1 MDEFN
6 NNNGFG
12 QDPNQGGQ
20 PNPNQFQQNQQPM
33 YNQNMNQYQPQQPVY
48 NQNQFQNP
56 DYVQVTEGYT
66 PNYNN
71 YNNGGSSKKP
81 LAILA
86 IIVVLLLA
94 LAGAAFAA
102 YKFVPGMILSGKD
115 AYFAMEVKSIE
126 NLVKTV
132 EENIGEGYETMLEKP
147 MRSDMK
153 ITANVDG
160 NIPAEAKSM
169 IETLLKDTS
178 IKVITQTDYKN
189 EYESAEIDLKLLGEE
204 FNLDYQC
211 DNNQI
216 AVALKP
222 LYDRYITVDGN
233 NLTPIWKLLGVQDG
247 PKKLLSSKDLIEVI
261 ELTPEEE
268 KHLEKAGK
276 EYLELVKKNINGK
289 NFTTKKGE
297 TLEYNDNEIKCNVV
311 EYKFTKEDAYNSAKA
326 ILDKLKD
333 DDETLE
339 IVFGKLEKLYKLYEE
354 AGYVMTGQ
362 KIPSIDEVKDAIEKA
377 LEDMEESY
385 DEEDADEVGMTIR
398 NYYTNDLTV
407 LKRELISVNDDK
419 IEIYS
424 VNNKEDAYYALEV
437 EGTKFYVDVVKG
449 KELDEYNFAIA
460 NNNEKIEFPITVEKS
475 SDDEH
480 LIKGEIKI
488 PENDEVKF
496 TFECNLKEEKET
508 TDMKLDIRLTD
519 NSQKFD
525 MILSFEGTTEENATI
540 EKIDV
545 SNAWDIAKAS
555 QSELNTELNK
565 IQSNVMNLY
574 MKFAM
579 MGNTMSGF

>member
-12 QDPNQGGQ
+12 QVPNQGGQ
-20 PNPNQFQQNQQPM
+20 PNPEQWQQPM

-48 NQNQFQNP
+48 DQNQFQNP

-71 YNNGGSSKKP
+71 YNNNGGSSKKP

-86 IIVVLLLA
+86 IVAVLLIA

-115 AYFAMEVKSIE
+115 AYFAMEAKSIQ
-126 NLVKTV
+126 NLMKSL
-132 EENIGEGYETMLEKP
+132 EENIGGDYETMFEKP
-147 MRSDMK
+147 MKSDMK
-153 ITANVDG
+153 ITASVDG
-160 NIPAEAKSM
+160 NIPAESKAM

-178 IKVITQTDYKN
+178 IEVKTQTDYKN
-189 EYESAEIDLKLLGEE
+189 EYESVELDLNLLGEE

-233 NLTPIWKLLGVQDG
+233 NLTPIWKLLEVQDG
-247 PKKLLSSKDLIEVI
+247 PKKLLSSKDLIEAI
-261 ELTPEEE
+261 ELTKDEE

-276 EYLELVKKNINGK
+276 EYLELAKKNINGK

-297 TLEYNDNEIKCNVV
+297 ILEYKDNEIKCNIV
-311 EYKFTKEDAYNSAKA
+311 EYEFTQEDAYNVAKA
-326 ILDKLKD
+326 ILTKLKD
-333 DDETLE
+333 DDKTLE
-339 IVFGKLEKLYKLYEE
+339 IVFGKLDDLYKLYEE
-354 AGYVMTGQ
+354 AGYTMTGEELPTVEQ
-362 KIPSIDEVKDAIEKA
+362 VKEGIEKA
-377 LEDMEESY
+377 LEDLENSY
-385 DEEDADEVGMTIR
+385 DDEDSDEVGMTIR

-407 LKRELISVNDDK
+407 LKRELISPDEEK

-424 VNNKEDAYYALEV
+424 VNNKEDAYYGLDVENALIFV
-437 EGTKFYVDVVKG
+437 EINKG
-449 KELDEYNFAIA
+449 KEKDEYNIGLV
-460 NNNEKIEFPITVEKS
+460 NSNKETIELPITVEKKS
-475 SDDEH
+475 GNEQI
-480 LIKGEIKI
+480 IKGELKI
-488 PENDEVKF
+488 SDNDEVKF

-508 TDMKLDIRLTD
+508 TDMKLDVKLTD
-519 NSQKFD
+519 EKQKID
-525 MILSFEGTTEENATI
+525 VILSIEGTTEENVTI

-545 SNAWDIAKAS
+545 SNAWDIANAS
-555 QSELNTELNK
+555 QAEITTEFNK
-565 IQSNVMNLY
+565 IQSNIMSLY
-574 MKFAM
+574 FKFAM
-579 MGNTMSGF
+579 MGNTMGGF